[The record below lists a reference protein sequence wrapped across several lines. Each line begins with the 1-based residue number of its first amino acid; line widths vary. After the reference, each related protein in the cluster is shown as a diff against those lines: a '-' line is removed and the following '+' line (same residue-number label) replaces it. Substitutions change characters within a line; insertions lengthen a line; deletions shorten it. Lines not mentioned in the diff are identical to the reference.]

1 MNITVEL
8 FVELQFV
15 CFFDY
20 TVNPL
25 KKKEKEKNFLW
36 MGFINGNSGG
46 INFLG
51 QVVIKSVVS
60 PYSVTMVALNAYMI
74 SLE

>member
-1 MNITVEL
+1 
-8 FVELQFV
+8 
-15 CFFDY
+15 
-20 TVNPL
+20 
-25 KKKEKEKNFLW
+25 

-60 PYSVTMVALNAYMI
+60 PYSITTVALNAYMI